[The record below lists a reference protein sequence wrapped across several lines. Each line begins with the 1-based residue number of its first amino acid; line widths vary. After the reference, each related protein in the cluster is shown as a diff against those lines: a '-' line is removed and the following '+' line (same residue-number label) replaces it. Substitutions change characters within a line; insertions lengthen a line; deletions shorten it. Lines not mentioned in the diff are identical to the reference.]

1 MRHEKSC
8 AKPKKNSAPPN
19 AKWQGCARL
28 SVMPAIAGM
37 LMIVLS
43 LTGCAT
49 SRKKNLTAN
58 TTGQV
63 QQLADSLRHEVREVK
78 TVTLPRLEVSLAI
91 PVDSLRKLPQG
102 ATYIARKGRVTAQ
115 VGYRNDSLLV
125 SGISDS
131 IRSYVEYNER
141 LVAKYQLIKEELQ
154 QMAEQQE
161 QKEQRTNPVRIAFVA
176 FLAGMVIG
184 ILLTII
190 VKLKIKREYE

>member
-1 MRHEKSC
+1 M
-8 AKPKKNSAPPN
+8 
-19 AKWQGCARL
+19 
-28 SVMPAIAGM
+28 
-37 LMIVLS
+37 
-43 LTGCAT
+43 
-49 SRKKNLTAN
+49 
-58 TTGQV
+58 
-63 QQLADSLRHEVREVK
+63 
-78 TVTLPRLEVSLAI
+78 TLPRLEVSLAI